1 MTMLIV
7 TSDFVSSCIVFC
19 CLWNTFLCE
28 LEAIVFDLKKSLLSL
43 SPPNSPR
50 MVVIMCRFCYAF
62 IRLSKFLLT
71 KVDMIN
77 MRTRF
82 LSISSFMLAWTYRR
96 VHHNDYTRPWS
107 EDNSAGRIQC
117 GQNVRGG
124 GTWIVHGTVR
134 RSNL

>member
-7 TSDFVSSCIVFC
+7 TSDFVSSCIVSC
-19 CLWNTFLCE
+19 CLWNLFLCE
-28 LEAIVFDLKKSLLSL
+28 VDAIVLVRKSSLPL
-43 SPPNSPR
+43 SPPNNPR
-50 MVVIMCRFCYAF
+50 IVVIMCRFCYAF
-62 IRLSKFLLT
+62 IRVSKFLLT
-71 KVDMIN
+71 KVDKIN
-77 MRTRF
+77 MNTRF

-96 VHHNDYTRPWS
+96 VHHNDYTCPWS